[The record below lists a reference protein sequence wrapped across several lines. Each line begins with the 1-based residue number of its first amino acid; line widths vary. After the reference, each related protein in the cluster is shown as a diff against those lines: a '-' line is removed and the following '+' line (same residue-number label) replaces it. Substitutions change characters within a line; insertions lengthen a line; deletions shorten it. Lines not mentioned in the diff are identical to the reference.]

1 MHDSEIQKEMAV
13 GFSLSAALLD
23 CICVCSGV
31 GLCSQKG
38 LKRAKN

>member
-13 GFSLSAALLD
+13 GFFLSAALLD
-23 CICVCSGV
+23 CICGGV
-31 GLCSQKG
+31 GLSSQKG